1 MSVNNLN
8 PHSSLQST
16 ILHISHAQCQKGGE
30 PLFAPINLRLER
42 GEMAVISGRNGSGKT
57 TLLEAVA
64 GLGSFCEG
72 GMEFDHPDS
81 PDSWLQHSHYVG
93 HFLGNKASLTCLEN
107 LNFAA
112 TMNGIRSN
120 EAQLSDVLDQVGL
133 AGYEYHHA
141 GDLSAG
147 QKKRLAL
154 SRLLI
159 LNKTYWL
166 LDEPFVNLDVAGCD
180 WLFECISHHINNGGA
195 ALLTAHDNKR
205 IHEKAD
211 HLIHLERP

>member
-1 MSVNNLN
+1 MA
-8 PHSSLQST
+8 LQST

-30 PLFAPINLRLER
+30 PLFAPVDLQLNP
-42 GEMAVISGRNGSGKT
+42 GEMAVVAGQNGSGKT

-64 GLGSFCEG
+64 GLGAFCQG
-72 GMEFDHPDS
+72 GIKFNGEHNLDD
-81 PDSWLQHSHYVG
+81 WLQQSHYVG
-93 HFLGNKASLTCLEN
+93 HYLGNKASLTCLEN

-112 TMNGIRSN
+112 TMNGVGCDETR
-120 EAQLSDVLDQVGL
+120 LSAALDQVGL

-141 GDLSAG
+141 SDLSAG

-159 LNKTYWL
+159 MNKTYWL

-180 WLFECISHHINNGGA
+180 WLFESISEHIKNGGA

-205 IHEKAD
+205 IHQKAN
-211 HLIHLERP
+211 HLIQLVRP

>member
-1 MSVNNLN
+1 MQT
-8 PHSSLQST
+8 P

-30 PLFAPINLRLER
+30 PLFRPVSVALKP
-42 GEMAVISGRNGSGKT
+42 GEMAVIAGHNGSGKT

-64 GLGSFCEG
+64 GLGVFCG
-72 GMEFDHPDS
+72 GGIEYPTSDQPDA
-81 PDSWLQHSHYVG
+81 WLYDSHYIG
-93 HFLGNKASLTCLEN
+93 HSLGNKASLNCLEN

-112 TMNGIRSN
+112 TINGVRCQ
-120 EAQLSDVLDQVGL
+120 EQQLSETLAQVGL
-133 AGYEYHHA
+133 AGYEYHYA
-141 GDLSAG
+141 SDLSAG

-154 SRLLI
+154 SRLLV

-180 WLFECISHHINNGGA
+180 WLFECISEHIRSGGA

-205 IHEKAD
+205 IHQQAN
-211 HLIHLERP
+211 HLIQLERP

>member
-1 MSVNNLN
+1 
-8 PHSSLQST
+8 
-16 ILHISHAQCQKGGE
+16 
-30 PLFAPINLRLER
+30 
-42 GEMAVISGRNGSGKT
+42 MAVISGRNGSGKT

-64 GLGSFCEG
+64 GLGSFCAG
-72 GMEFDHPDS
+72 RMTFNHPGNTD
-81 PDSWLQHSHYVG
+81 DWFGHSHYIG

-141 GDLSAG
+141 SDLSAG

-154 SRLLI
+154 SRLLV

-180 WLFECISHHINNGGA
+180 WLFSCISNHIDNGGA

-205 IHEKAD
+205 IHQKAD
-211 HLIHLERP
+211 HLIQLVRP